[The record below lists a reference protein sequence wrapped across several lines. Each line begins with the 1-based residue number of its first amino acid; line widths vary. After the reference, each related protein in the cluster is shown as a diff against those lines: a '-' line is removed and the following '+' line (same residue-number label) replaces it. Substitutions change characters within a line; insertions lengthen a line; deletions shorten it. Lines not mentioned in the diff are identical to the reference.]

1 MDKKIQ
7 KFSTSLRNAFGIEN
21 DDYIDFSG
29 EYGIDNKV
37 ISVNTIKE
45 LPVPAPE
52 NFTRMFREEL
62 DLKLELVSD
71 ILWVGSVRDLNEA
84 ITQADHDGSDRD
96 SYLESAIDDILAEKN
111 SLISE
116 DEFSVEDIEL
126 LDDDFQDDPVEDVDE
141 DLILMDGQGRF
152 ASFEAGA
159 DILDMDYYS
168 LLRHQIISMS
178 VFGDV
183 PSAPEPVPYSV
194 PVFGTMITTL
204 MSTVN
209 SRAAANAVV
218 TIASTDAE
226 GFTHVMSSGV
236 DIVDDTVVWEH
247 ASVAAAF
254 SDIRVLGTVANVQIR
269 CFDPVETIEIIKC
282 TGNGETVRVPRKTIG
297 SWVLDTNDKTMWLG
311 MSQSQIGKAH
321 SIHPETGEISVPE
334 EGVDFVGTPNIRR
347 TLSRD

>member
-7 KFSTSLRNAFGIEN
+7 KFSTSLRNAFGIGN

-37 ISVNTIKE
+37 ISVSTIKE

-62 DLKLELVSD
+62 DLDLELVSV
-71 ILWVGSVRDLNEA
+71 ILRFGSVRDLDEA
-84 ITQADHDGSDRD
+84 IAQADNDGSDRD
-96 SYLESAIDDILAEKN
+96 SYLESAIDDILYGNN
-111 SLISE
+111 SFISE

-126 LDDDFQDDPVEDVDE
+126 LDDEFQDDPVEDVDE

-178 VFGDV
+178 AFGDV
-183 PSAPEPVPYSV
+183 PSATEPVPYSV
-194 PVFGTMITTL
+194 PAFGTMITTL

-209 SRAAANAVV
+209 SRSTHAVV
-218 TIASTDAE
+218 TIASADAE
-226 GFTHVMSSGV
+226 GLTHVMSSGV
-236 DIVDDTVVWEH
+236 DIVDHTVVWEH

-254 SDIRVLGTVANVQIR
+254 SDIRVLGTVANVQVR
-269 CFDPVETIEIIKC
+269 CFDPVETIEIINR
-282 TGNGETVRVPRKTIG
+282 TGNGGTVRVPRKTIG
-297 SWVLDTNDKTMWLG
+297 SWVLDTDDKTLWLG

-321 SIHPETGEISVPE
+321 SIHPETGDISVPE
-334 EGVDFVGTPNIRR
+334 EGVDFVTTPNIRR
-347 TLSRD
+347 ILPRD

>member
-37 ISVNTIKE
+37 ISVSTIKE

-52 NFTRMFREEL
+52 NFARMFREEL
-62 DLKLELVSD
+62 GLNLELVAV
-71 ILWVGSVRDLNEA
+71 ILRFGSVRDLDEA

-96 SYLESAIDDILAEKN
+96 SYLESAIDDILDRNN
-111 SLISE
+111 SFISD

-126 LDDDFQDDPVEDVDE
+126 LDDDFQDNPVDDVDE

-183 PSAPEPVPYSV
+183 PSATEPVPYSV

-209 SRAAANAVV
+209 SRATHAVV
-218 TIASTDAE
+218 TIASADAE
-226 GFTHVMSSGV
+226 GRAHAMSSGV
-236 DIVDDTVVWEH
+236 EIVDDTVVWEH

-254 SDIRVLGTVANVQIR
+254 SDIRVLGTVANVQVR
-269 CFDPVETIEIIKC
+269 CFDPVETIEIINRP
-282 TGNGETVRVPRKTIG
+282 GNGGTMRVPRKTIG
-297 SWVLDTNDKTMWLG
+297 SWVLDTDDQTMWLG
-311 MSQSQIGKAH
+311 MSQSQIGQAH
-321 SIHPETGEISVPE
+321 SIHPETGDIYVPE
-334 EGVDFVGTPNIRR
+334 EGVDFVSTPNIRR